1 MNSFDLQDKVAVIT
15 GGAGVL
21 GGTMAD
27 SLAKA
32 GVKVAILSRTAHK
45 VNQKVKELQDAGGQA
60 MSLVANVL
68 DQGELEAA
76 RDKIKAEWGA
86 VHILINA
93 AGGNVPEATIGPD
106 MNPFDLPIEAFD
118 RVNSLNLQGTV
129 LPTLIFGP
137 LMAES
142 GNTSIIN
149 ISSMASMQAITRVVA
164 YSTGK
169 AGIDAFTRW
178 MAVELARRHGQ
189 KIRVNAVAP
198 GFFIADQN
206 RRLLLNEDGSLT
218 QRGKTII
225 DNTPMGR
232 FGEAEELCG
241 IIHWLC
247 SDAASFVTGAVIPV
261 DGGFSAFSGV

>member
-27 SLAKA
+27 SLAEA
-32 GVKVAILSRTAHK
+32 GVKVAILGRTAKK
-45 VNQKVKELQDAGGQA
+45 VNQKVSELKASGGQA
-60 MSLVANVL
+60 LALVANVL
-68 DQGELEAA
+68 DKGQLEAA
-76 RDKIKAEWGA
+76 RQKVESEWGA
-86 VHILINA
+86 LHLLINA
-93 AGGNVPEATIGPD
+93 AGGNAPEATVGPD
-106 MNPFDLPIEAFD
+106 MHPFDLPIEAFD
-118 RVNSLNLQGTV
+118 RVNALNLQGTV

-137 LMAES
+137 LLAKSEKAS
-142 GNTSIIN
+142 VIN
-149 ISSMASMQAITRVVA
+149 ISSMASQQAITRVVA

-169 AGIDAFTRW
+169 AGIDTFTRW
-178 MAVELARRHGQ
+178 MAVELARRHGAQ
-189 KIRVNAVAP
+189 IRVNAVAP

-206 RRLLLNEDGSLT
+206 RRLLTNEDGSLT

-232 FGEAEELCG
+232 FGEAHELCG
-241 IIHWLC
+241 IIHWLS
-247 SDAASFVTGAVIPV
+247 SDASSFVTGAIIPV